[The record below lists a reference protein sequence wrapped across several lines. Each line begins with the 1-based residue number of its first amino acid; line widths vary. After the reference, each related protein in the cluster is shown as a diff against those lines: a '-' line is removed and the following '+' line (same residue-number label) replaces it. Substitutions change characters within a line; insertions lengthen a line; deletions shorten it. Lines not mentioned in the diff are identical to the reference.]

1 LSVGA
6 SEEEFIGDQPVQCSD
21 VGAELRGAELFLE
34 CDDVG
39 VCITDEGARQIDRC
53 GFGHGNEEYGI
64 DELDK
69 DVPAF
74 DGHVAPGSPSQSRN
88 RK

>member
-1 LSVGA
+1 LRFGPELSVGA

-39 VCITDEGARQIDRC
+39 VCITDEGARD
-53 GFGHGNEEYGI
+53 
-64 DELDK
+64 
-69 DVPAF
+69 
-74 DGHVAPGSPSQSRN
+74 
-88 RK
+88 